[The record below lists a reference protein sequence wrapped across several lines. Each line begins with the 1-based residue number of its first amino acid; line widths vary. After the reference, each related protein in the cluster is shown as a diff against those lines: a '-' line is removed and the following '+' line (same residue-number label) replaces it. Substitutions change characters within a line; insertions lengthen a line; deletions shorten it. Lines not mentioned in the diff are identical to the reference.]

1 MENEKYFEIFKE
13 TKDGNEQFKEYLIK
27 NNKLYIRRKDKIL
40 RIIPRY
46 ELEEIMRLYHDHET
60 AAHFGKETTY
70 DKVKNKYYWPTM
82 KTDVEIY
89 VKTCDQCQRRGKR
102 TTKNELHS
110 IKISRPF
117 QRVGIDI
124 VGPLPLTDKRN
135 KYIITAMDYLTK
147 WPEARAIKMANAE
160 EVLDFIYEDIICR
173 HGCPQKI
180 LTDRGSHFNNQIIT
194 KMMEKFKIVHNF
206 STPYHP
212 KTNGLIE
219 RFNKTICEAIA
230 KSGETKNW
238 DEKIAPTLLA
248 YRTTKHSSTK
258 IEPFKLMYG
267 REPKL
272 FEELNEENN
281 NEENFENIEVIDER
295 INEIDKDLPRLM
307 EEAKKNIIKAQEK
320 QKFQHDKK
328 IKPRHFQIGEKVLRY
343 DAAKEKQWTGKLEE
357 KWKGPYYIHEILLNG
372 SYKLKEIDGQVIKV
386 PVNGELL
393 KKYYSREGFIPY
405 VIV

>member
-27 NNKLYIRRKDKIL
+27 NNKLYIRQKDKIL
-40 RIIPRY
+40 RVIPRY

-70 DKVKNKYYWPTM
+70 DKVKNKYYWPTI
-82 KTDVEIY
+82 KKDVETY

-194 KMMEKFKIVHNF
+194 KMMEKFKIIHNF

-230 KSGETKNW
+230 KSGEIKNW

-248 YRTTKHSSTK
+248 
-258 IEPFKLMYG
+258 
-267 REPKL
+267 
-272 FEELNEENN
+272 
-281 NEENFENIEVIDER
+281 
-295 INEIDKDLPRLM
+295 
-307 EEAKKNIIKAQEK
+307 
-320 QKFQHDKK
+320 
-328 IKPRHFQIGEKVLRY
+328 
-343 DAAKEKQWTGKLEE
+343 
-357 KWKGPYYIHEILLNG
+357 
-372 SYKLKEIDGQVIKV
+372 
-386 PVNGELL
+386 
-393 KKYYSREGFIPY
+393 
-405 VIV
+405 